1 MGPSIVSVGGKFPK
15 FPCFVLVVAS
25 NIFVQQLNFA
35 HIPSFPHHLQ
45 QKTITQATAI
55 IVTYFTK

>member
-1 MGPSIVSVGGKFPK
+1 VGPSIVSVGGKFSN

-25 NIFVQQLNFA
+25 DIFVQQLNFA

-55 IVTYFTK
+55 IVTHVTK